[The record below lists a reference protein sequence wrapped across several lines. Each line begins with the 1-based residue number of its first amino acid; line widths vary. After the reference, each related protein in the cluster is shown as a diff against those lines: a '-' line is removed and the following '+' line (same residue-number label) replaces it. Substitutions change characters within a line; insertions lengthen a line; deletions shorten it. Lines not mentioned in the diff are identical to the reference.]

1 MKLKLQRPIA
11 CVDLETTGISIT
23 KDRIVEIAIIKVL
36 PDGERNTKVM
46 RINPEMPIPPV
57 TTEIHGISDADV
69 ADKPT
74 FKEVGNEIKQFLDN
88 CDLCGF
94 NSTRFDFALLTE
106 EFLRVGIDIDLKNRN
121 LIDAQQIFMKKEPRT
136 LTAAYKYYCD
146 KNLENAHS
154 ALADAEATFDI
165 LLAQIERYDDIGT
178 TPEELSSV
186 SRGADILDYARR
198 LKLVNGV
205 PTFNFGK
212 FKEQPVKNV
221 FDKEPQY
228 YDWIMRSDFAQDTKN
243 VLSKI
248 YTEYKLK
255 QT

>member
-11 CVDLETTGISIT
+11 CCDLETTGISIT
-23 KDRIVEIAIIKVL
+23 KDRIVEIAIIKVM
-36 PDGERNTKVM
+36 PDGDKQTKVM
-46 RINPEMPIPPV
+46 RINPEMAIPENA
-57 TTEIHGISDADV
+57 TAIHGISDADV
-69 ADKPT
+69 AQEPT
-74 FKEVGNEIKQFLDN
+74 FREVANEIKQFIEH
-88 CDLCGF
+88 CDLCGY

-106 EFLRVGIDIDLKNRN
+106 EFLRVGIDIDLKSRN

-136 LTAAYKYYCD
+136 LAAAYKYYCD
-146 KNLENAHS
+146 KELENAHS
-154 ALADAEATFDI
+154 ALADAAATFDI
-165 LLAQIERYDDIGT
+165 LLAQVDRYDDIGS
-178 TPEELSSV
+178 TPEELSAV
-186 SRGADILDYARR
+186 SGGPDLLDYARR

-212 FKEQPVKNV
+212 YKEVAVTKV

-228 YDWIMRSDFAQDTKN
+228 FDWIMRSDFAQDTKN

-255 QT
+255 QV

>member
-11 CVDLETTGISIT
+11 CVDLETTGLSIT
-23 KDRIVEIAIIKVL
+23 KDRIVEIAIVKVM
-36 PDGERNTKVM
+36 PDGERIVKDM
-46 RINPEMPIPPV
+46 RLNPEMPIPAA
-57 TTEIHGISDADV
+57 TTDIHGISDADV

-74 FKEVGNEIKQFLDN
+74 FKEMGNEIKQFIEN

-106 EFLRVGIDIDLKNRN
+106 EFLRVGIDIDLKSRN
-121 LIDAQQIFMKKEPRT
+121 LVDAQQIFMKKEPRT
-136 LTAAYKYYCD
+136 LTAAYKFYCD
-146 KNLENAHS
+146 KDLENAHS
-154 ALADAEATFDI
+154 AIADVEATFEI
-165 LLAQIERYDDIGT
+165 LLAQIERYDDIGS

-186 SRGADILDYARR
+186 SSGTDMLDYARR
-198 LKLVNGV
+198 LKLVNDI

-212 FKEQPVKNV
+212 FKEQAVTHV

-255 QT
+255 QA

>member
-11 CVDLETTGISIT
+11 CVDLETTGLSIT
-23 KDRIVEIAIIKVL
+23 KDRIVEIAIVKIM
-36 PDGERNTKVM
+36 PDGERHIKDM
-46 RINPEMPIPPV
+46 RINPEMPIPQ
-57 TTEIHGISDADV
+57 TTTDIHGISDADV

-74 FKEVGNEIKQFLDN
+74 FKEIGNEIKQFIEN

-106 EFLRVGIDIDLKNRN
+106 EFLRVGIDIDLKSRN
-121 LIDAQQIFMKKEPRT
+121 LVDAQQIFMKKEQRT
-136 LTAAYKYYCD
+136 LTAAYKFYCD
-146 KNLENAHS
+146 KDLENAHS
-154 ALADAEATFDI
+154 AIADVEATFEI

-186 SRGADILDYARR
+186 SSGKDMLDYARR
-198 LKLVNGV
+198 LKLVNNV
-205 PTFNFGK
+205 ATFNFGK
-212 FKEQPVKNV
+212 FKEQPVTDV

-255 QT
+255 QA

>member
-23 KDRIVEIAIIKVL
+23 KDRIVEIAIIKVM
-36 PDGERNTKVM
+36 PDGERINKVM
-46 RINPEMPIPPV
+46 RINPEMPIPAV
-57 TTEIHGISDADV
+57 TTDIHGISDADV

-121 LIDAQQIFMKKEPRT
+121 LVDAQQIFMKKEPRT

-146 KNLENAHS
+146 KELENAHA

-178 TPEELSSV
+178 TPEELAAV

-212 FKEQPVKNV
+212 FKEQPVTNV

-228 YDWIMRSDFAQDTKN
+228 YDWIMRNDFAQDTKN

-255 QT
+255 QV